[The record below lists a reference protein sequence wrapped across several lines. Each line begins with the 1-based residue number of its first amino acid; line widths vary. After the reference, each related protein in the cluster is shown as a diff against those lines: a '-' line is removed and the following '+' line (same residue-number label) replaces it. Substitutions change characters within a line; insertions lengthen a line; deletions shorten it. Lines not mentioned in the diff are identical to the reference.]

1 MQSKRYEDEGRQTWR
16 YAEIFKVVIDG
27 EDPILVAAQ
36 NCRQAVDLAAE
47 EIGMDR
53 AIAKKMATVQTPT
66 AQELVN
72 CARAKGL
79 MLEMQV
85 RLPGYPD
92 HICNAFCRMEAVMDA
107 ANTWG
112 LLYAD
117 IKSKAT
123 VGVSRRTPC

>member
-1 MQSKRYEDEGRQTWR
+1 MQNKRYEDEGLQTWR
-16 YAEIFKVVIDG
+16 YAEIFKVCVEG
-27 EDPILVAAQ
+27 EEPLLLAAH
-36 NCRQAVDLAAE
+36 NCQQALDHAAE
-47 EIGMDR
+47 ELGMDKR
-53 AIAKKMATVQTPT
+53 MVRKMATVQTPT

-92 HICNAFCRMEAVMDA
+92 HVCNAFCRMEAVMDA

-117 IKSKAT
+117 IKSKAK